1 MSFSARCVELL
12 KVIPRG
18 KVTTYASLAR
28 AAGNAKA
35 VRAVGNA
42 MHCNSDPDS
51 FPCYKVVKS
60 NGELGGYALGL
71 DEKIKRLEL
80 DGIKIENGK
89 IDLKKYEFIF

>member
-28 AAGNAKA
+28 AAGSPKA

-42 MHCNSDPDS
+42 MHCNSDPDG

-71 DEKIKRLEL
+71 DEKIKRLKK
-80 DGIKIENGK
+80 DGIEIKNGR
-89 IDLKKYEFIF
+89 IDLKKYAFIF